1 MRNSQVL
8 YQATQEQ
15 FFSDVQAGRILE
27 KMEFEAQNQQL
38 APSESE
44 KKSWRNNAPA
54 IKELLEKSKV
64 RGAYVVFEYL
74 LPRSTKRVDCML
86 FGEDAKGAK
95 NVLHIELKQWS
106 NETVHDT
113 QTAANF
119 EIKEDELQALTGGEL
134 RVVAHPSQQ
143 ARGYNGYLSDFL
155 EVIQSGEVKIRGCS
169 YCYNYLRHLP
179 GGESTLYA
187 SQFRKLQEECRT
199 YAKDETSLLA
209 EEISWLF
216 DGGNGQTVFETVM
229 NSDIRQSKKLLDSVG
244 NMFTEGMPKEFH
256 LLEDQIP
263 ARNEILDKARK
274 LVNQTKKQIIIVHGG
289 PGTGKTVIALKVLSQ
304 MARAG
309 AVRNIFYTTRS
320 TALKDN
326 LKRKLKK
333 IKVGTTTAEDM
344 ILPIFGIKP
353 KYYKENEIEL
363 LLVDEAHRL
372 MDTANHYSMPADSF
386 TYLSQVMSLI
396 YCSKVS
402 VFFIDDHQ
410 AIDGQE
416 IGYSEDIIQAAKSY
430 RTELGNISDQMAA
443 VTRKKKKLAKYNTD
457 IELWEAE
464 MAAGDFSNCDKY
476 AKKKDAYEKL
486 QKEIR
491 FQTPVP
497 LTTSLK
503 DDIKIVTLELTSQF
517 RCNGSDNYLDWLDQ
531 LMYEGVDKIT
541 SKFSDTEYEFKIFD
555 DPHKLYDAVVSKN
568 HPEMTPKEVS
578 RLSAGYWWQWSDKAA
593 PNGDLVK
600 DVKIPVD
607 NPTFE
612 MPWET
617 KATVS
622 PAYRD
627 KYAPDTNSWIDD
639 PRGINQIGCVF
650 TAQGFEVDYMGVILS
665 PDIRYNAG
673 TGMLD
678 GVIGATR
685 GMKKQDKNQTDCS
698 RHIRNIYRVLLS
710 RGRKGTFIY
719 CCDPKVRE
727 FFENCDKKRK

>member
-1 MRNSQVL
+1 MGTIAYHKSKSDFTNDVHANLFIDEMRRGAAAAGLGTSPNELESWRKNGEAILALIQDLDDSVEV
-8 YQATQEQ
+8 AFE
-15 FFSDVQAGRILE
+15 FFVPSGGRI
-27 KMEFEAQNQQL
+27 
-38 APSESE
+38 
-44 KKSWRNNAPA
+44 
-54 IKELLEKSKV
+54 
-64 RGAYVVFEYL
+64 
-74 LPRSTKRVDCML
+74 DCML
-86 FGEDAKGAK
+86 FGKSKDGKENA
-95 NVLHIELKQWS
+95 VHIELKQWQNNS
-106 NETVHDT
+106 VSEVYDNGV
-113 QTAANF
+113 F
-119 EIKEDELQALTGGEL
+119 EDVAHVSAFTGHADRL
-134 RVVAHPSQQ
+134 VCHPSQQ
-143 ARGYNGYLSDFL
+143 VENYQQHLQNFI
-155 EVIQSGEVKIRGCS
+155 EVFQDDAPAPIGLHGFA
-169 YCYNYLRHLP
+169 YCYNYHSSKTP
-179 GGESTLYA
+179 AALYNA
-187 SQFRKLQEECRT
+187 N
-199 YAKDETSLLA
+199 YKDLLDRYPLYSA
-209 EEISWLF
+209 DEKAVLS
-216 DGGNGQTVFETVM
+216 GQLC
-229 NSDIRQSKKLLDSVG
+229 KLLDGGGGKAVLNKILNSPRRQSRALIDAAA
-244 NMFTEGMPKEFH
+244 NMFEGETEFT
-256 LLEDQIP
+256 LLGAQITVSETIF
-263 ARNEILDKARK
+263 AEVKAAAERNGKT
-274 LVNQTKKQIIIVHGG
+274 VIVIKGG

-665 PDIRYNAG
+665 PDIRYNAE

>member
-289 PGTGKTVIALKVLSQ
+289 PGTGKTVIALDVLSEL
-304 MARAG
+304 ARSCYTSTNGKRHRYNVHYATKSASLIG
-309 AVRNIFYTTRS
+309 AITRNMPPGHPVRNVIT
-320 TALKDN
+320 N
-326 LKRKLKK
+326 LQEFNPRLCSP
-333 IKVGTTTAEDM
+333 G
-344 ILPIFGIKP
+344 
-353 KYYKENEIEL
+353 EIDV
-363 LLVDEAHRL
+363 LLVDEAHRIE
-372 MDTANHYSMPADSF
+372 DYFSEGKGKFRQKVRNV
-386 TYLSQVMSLI
+386 SQIDGLI
-396 YCSKVS
+396 MAARVL
-402 VFFIDDHQ
+402 VVFIDDKQ
-410 AIDGQE
+410 AIRKNE
-416 IGYSEDIIQAAKSY
+416 IGNTGMVREAASRNGADISE
-430 RTELGNISDQMAA
+430 
-443 VTRKKKKLAKYNTD
+443 
-457 IELWEAE
+457 
-464 MAAGDFSNCDKY
+464 
-476 AKKKDAYEKL
+476 
-486 QKEIR
+486 
-491 FQTPVP
+491 
-497 LTTSLK
+497 
-503 DDIKIVTLELTSQF
+503 VTLSSQF
-517 RCNGSDNYLDWLDQ
+517 RCNGSDNYLDWIDQ
-531 LMYEGVDKIT
+531 VLYNRPVTVRVDRDEYALRFFDSPDEMYNQLLLHQKEGY
-541 SKFSDTEYEFKIFD
+541 S
-555 DPHKLYDAVVSKN
+555 A
-568 HPEMTPKEVS
+568 
-578 RLSAGYWWQWSDKAA
+578 RLTAGFCWPWSDHLD
-593 PNGDLVK
+593 PVTGSLVR
-600 DVKIPVD
+600 DVVID
-607 NPTFE
+607 DFA

-617 KATVS
+617 HYDIKGNPPTGYVRYYEW
-622 PAYRD
+622 AYV
-627 KYAPDTNSWIDD
+627 PN
-639 PRGINQIGCVF
+639 GINQIGCIY
-650 TAQGFEVDYMGVILS
+650 TAQGFEFDYCGVIIANDLIYKS
-665 PDIRYNAG
+665 SDDSLVTNASACQDPTLKNKQ
-673 TGMLD
+673 TGKVYPGYD
-678 GVIGATR
+678 EYV
-685 GMKKQDKNQTDCS
+685 
-698 RHIRNIYRVLLS
+698 RNIYRVLLS
-710 RGRKGTFIY
+710 RGIKGTYVY
-719 CCDPKVRE
+719 CCDSNVR
-727 FFENCDKKRK
+727 DYLKRKLSINK